1 MAGGIQK
8 IEIAISLD
16 DDPLNR
22 FSSSISLK
30 GLFSGEQFK
39 PTFILIYT
47 PLLLTAWK
55 YYGSVGFY
63 DRSIASSFVLAN
75 DPGLTAEYF
84 HFTSAFLMLGLLSL
98 LIIKFVFKEK
108 FSDYGLGVGDWKFG
122 LKVFALLAPI
132 LILSTYPSSKMPD
145 FQLEYP
151 FFKNAGT
158 TPVKCFNHASAY
170 VFYYVGWEIF
180 FRGMMQFSL
189 RPVLGDWNAV
199 LVQTIASCLVHIG
212 KPDGE
217 IFSSILG
224 GIVWGIIAFRTNSIW
239 YVFLMHWLL
248 GVSLDWFIC
257 FAR

>member
-1 MAGGIQK
+1 M
-8 IEIAISLD
+8 
-16 DDPLNR
+16 NR
-22 FSSSISLK
+22 FDSSISLK

-63 DRSIASSFVLAN
+63 KRSLASSFVLTN
-75 DPGLTAEYF
+75 DVNLTGEYF
-84 HFTSAFLMLGLLSL
+84 HFASAFLMLGVLSL
-98 LIIKFVFKEK
+98 LLIKFVFKENLNA
-108 FSDYGLGVGDWKFG
+108 YGMGIGDWRFG
-122 LKVFALLAPI
+122 LKAFALLAPI

-145 FQLEYP
+145 FRLEYP
-151 FFKNAGT
+151 FFKNAGIS
-158 TPVKCFNHASAY
+158 PIKFFNHAAAY
-170 VFYYVGWEIF
+170 VFYYAGWEMF
-180 FRGMMQFSL
+180 FRGMMQFGL
-189 RPVLGDWNAV
+189 RSTLGDWNAV

-224 GIVWGIIAFRTNSIW
+224 GIAWGIIAFRTNSIW
-239 YVFLMHWLL
+239 YIFLMHWLL

-257 FAR
+257 YAR